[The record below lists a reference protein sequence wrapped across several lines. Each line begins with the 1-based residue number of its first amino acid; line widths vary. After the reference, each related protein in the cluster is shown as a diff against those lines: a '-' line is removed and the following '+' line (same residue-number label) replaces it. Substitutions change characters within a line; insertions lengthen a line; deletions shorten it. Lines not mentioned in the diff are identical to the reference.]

1 MKLTAAISY
10 REHIKKQLG
19 GKFMDKSQKNKVSVI
34 IPVYN
39 GERFIEQCL
48 NSVLNQTYEN
58 LEIICI
64 NDGSTD
70 QSLKKLKEYAAKDDR
85 VVVLS
90 QENKGMSGA
99 RNSGM
104 DIATGQYIA
113 FVDCDDY
120 IDVTMIEKL
129 VDIANRTEAE
139 IVITNILLFFE
150 VTLQIKSFRDEPLYY
165 SLRKTTFTLNQAPEM
180 IKHVGVWDRIFQ
192 RDFIEKNKFRFIDKV
207 TYEDA
212 AFCIETEIKARK
224 IALTPEHLY
233 FYRKNAGGSI
243 TDKEKNND
251 NYKRDYIKVQR
262 FIQEQL
268 KQSDMNNEV
277 WRAYL
282 EYFFSYA
289 IMHQKN
295 ATTFRFYRWFF
306 RQVQSILAEQ
316 PKETT
321 DLINDIKIKEYINY
335 LKNNKLLQSYLKL

>member
-129 VDIANRTEAE
+129 VDIANRTDAE

-150 VTLQIKSFRDEPLYY
+150 DTLQIKSFRDEPLYY

-192 RDFIEKNKFRFIDKV
+192 RD
-207 TYEDA
+207 
-212 AFCIETEIKARK
+212 
-224 IALTPEHLY
+224 
-233 FYRKNAGGSI
+233 
-243 TDKEKNND
+243 
-251 NYKRDYIKVQR
+251 
-262 FIQEQL
+262 
-268 KQSDMNNEV
+268 
-277 WRAYL
+277 
-282 EYFFSYA
+282 
-289 IMHQKN
+289 
-295 ATTFRFYRWFF
+295 
-306 RQVQSILAEQ
+306 
-316 PKETT
+316 
-321 DLINDIKIKEYINY
+321 
-335 LKNNKLLQSYLKL
+335 